1 MSSTEN
7 TLRQGGSVR
16 TRTRQLSAALA
27 IITSMACIDQASP
40 PTAPARSLNTL
51 ATAQVAASDT
61 PDQLSVAQVVPGFGG
76 YFIDETGAPTVYLT
90 DPARRAD
97 AAAALAGFLDSFG
110 WTAADL
116 RVRQAK
122 YSYQQLD
129 AWYRAAWPIALGVS
143 GAVST
148 DLDEGRNRLRFTGV
162 NASAVAAIVSAVAGL
177 GIPDDALVV
186 EVRGPVRQVVGLRD
200 KVRPPAGGFQLQ
212 FFASPASPLIY
223 LCTLGFN
230 AVQDGVNSFITNS
243 HCSNVQ
249 GGITIRTD
257 YYQAVRG
264 GVMPDPNNFIAFEVE
279 DPDYTMSAECPVGRS
294 CRYSDASRAQ
304 YAAGQVFTLGQI
316 ARPTVLNTTLT
327 DGDVTPTIL
336 AINDASP
343 SYRIAAE
350 QHATV
355 LGQSLNKV
363 GRTTGWTQGTV
374 TATCENVSVTDS
386 HITQLC
392 QSLVSAYVD
401 GGDSG
406 SPVFG
411 MHADGTAFLA
421 GILWG
426 SSTDLVTNEVQ
437 FIFSPLG
444 QVEAEL
450 GELATIDPTAT
461 GGKKKKKAR

>member
-1 MSSTEN
+1 MSPQHHRPYRF
-7 TLRQGGSVR
+7 TL
-16 TRTRQLSAALA
+16 LIAALA
-27 IITSMACIDQASP
+27 MAACVDQGAPTS
-40 PTAPARSLNTL
+40 PARL
-51 ATAQVAASDT
+51 ATEPSAQIAASEV
-61 PDQLSVAQVVPGFGG
+61 PDQSAVAQLVPGFGG
-76 YFIDETGAPTVYLT
+76 YFIDEAGAPTVYLT
-90 DPARRAD
+90 DPNRRAE
-97 AAAALAGFLDSFG
+97 AATALAGFLSSFG
-110 WTAADL
+110 WTASDL
-116 RVRQAK
+116 TVRQSR
-122 YSYQQLD
+122 YDYQQLD
-129 AWYRAAWPIALGVS
+129 SWYRAAWPIALAVS

-162 NASAVAAIVSAVAGL
+162 NATAVAGIVAALSGL
-177 GIPDDALVV
+177 GIPADAMVV
-186 EVRGPVRQVVGLRD
+186 ELRGPVRQEVGLRD
-200 KVRPPAGGFQLQ
+200 KVRPPSGGFQLQ
-212 FFASPASPLIY
+212 FFVSPVSPLIY

-230 AVQDGVNSFITNS
+230 AVQDGVNSFVTNS

-249 GGITIRTD
+249 GGITVRTD

-264 GVMPDPNNFIAFEVE
+264 GLMPDPNNFLAFEVE
-279 DPDYTMSAECPVGRS
+279 DPDYTMSAACPAARF

-304 YAAGQVFTLGQI
+304 YAAGQVFALGHI
-316 ARPTVLNTTLT
+316 ARPLSLNTSLT
-327 DGDVTPTIL
+327 DGDATPSIL
-336 AINDASP
+336 AINDLAP
-343 SYRIAAE
+343 YRIAAE
-350 QHATV
+350 QPMPV
-355 LGQSLNKV
+355 LGQTLNKV

-411 MHADGTAFLA
+411 LHTDGTAFLA

-444 QVEAEL
+444 QVESEL
-450 GELATIDPTAT
+450 GELSTIDPTISA
-461 GGKKKKKAR
+461 GKKKKKG

>member
-1 MSSTEN
+1 MSS
-7 TLRQGGSVR
+7 LHHRIPILIAA
-16 TRTRQLSAALA
+16 LSAAA
-27 IITSMACIDQASP
+27 CVDQPAPTS
-40 PTAPARSLNTL
+40 PARLTTL
-51 ATAQVAASDT
+51 PAAQVAASEA
-61 PDQLSVAQVVPGFGG
+61 PDQGAVAQQVPGFGG

-90 DPARRAD
+90 DPSRRAD
-97 AAAALAGFLDSFG
+97 AAAALAGFLSSFG
-110 WTAADL
+110 WTASDL
-116 RVRQAK
+116 RVRQAR
-122 YSYQQLD
+122 YDYQQLD
-129 AWYRAAWPIALGVS
+129 NWYRAAWPIALAVS

-162 NASAVAAIVSAVAGL
+162 SASAVSAIASAVSGL
-177 GIPDDALVV
+177 GIPSDAMVV
-186 EVRGPVRQVVGLRD
+186 EVRGPVRQVLGLRD
-200 KVRPPAGGFQLQ
+200 KVRPPSGGFQLQ
-212 FFASPASPLIY
+212 FFASPVSPLIY

-230 AVQDGVNSFITNS
+230 AIQDGVNSFITNS

-249 GGITIRTD
+249 GGIHVRTD

-264 GVMPDPNNFIAFEVE
+264 GVMPDPNNFLAFEVE
-279 DPDYTMSAECPVGRS
+279 DPDYTMSAACPAARF

-316 ARPTVLNTTLT
+316 ARPLSLNTTLT
-327 DGDVTPTIL
+327 DGDVTPSIL
-336 AINDASP
+336 VINDLAP
-343 SYRIAAE
+343 SYRISAE
-350 QHATV
+350 QPVPV
-355 LGQSLNKV
+355 LGQPLNKV

-411 MHADGTAFLA
+411 LHTDGTVFLA

-426 SSTDLVTNEVQ
+426 SSTDLITNEVQ

-444 QVEAEL
+444 QVESEL
-450 GELATIDPTAT
+450 GDLATIDPTT
-461 GGKKKKKAR
+461 VSTGKKKKKV

>member
-1 MSSTEN
+1 MSSQHY
-7 TLRQGGSVR
+7 RSAGGGGARSPR
-16 TRTRQLSAALA
+16 THRFTVLFASLALA
-27 IITSMACIDQASP
+27 ACVDQVAPTS
-40 PTAPARSLNTL
+40 PARL
-51 ATAQVAASDT
+51 ATEPSAQVGATDV
-61 PDQLSVAQVVPGFGG
+61 PDQGVVARQVPGFGG

-90 DPARRAD
+90 DPNRRAD
-97 AAAALAGFLDSFG
+97 AAAALAGFLSSFG
-110 WTAADL
+110 WSASDL
-116 RVRQAK
+116 KVRQAR
-122 YSYQQLD
+122 YDYQQLD
-129 AWYRAAWPIALGVS
+129 TWYRAAWPIALAVS

-162 NASAVAAIVSAVAGL
+162 NASAVSGIVSALSGL
-177 GIPDDALVV
+177 GIPTDAMVV
-186 EVRGPVRQVVGLRD
+186 EIRGPVRQVVGLRD
-200 KVRPPAGGFQLQ
+200 KVRPPSGGFQLQ
-212 FFASPASPLIY
+212 FFASPVSPLIY

-249 GGITIRTD
+249 GGITVRTD

-264 GVMPDPNNFIAFEVE
+264 GLMPDPNNFLAFEVE
-279 DPDYTMSAECPVGRS
+279 DPDYTMSAACPAARF

-316 ARPTVLNTTLT
+316 ARPLSLNTSLT
-327 DGDVTPTIL
+327 DGDATPSIL
-336 AINDASP
+336 VINDLAP
-343 SYRIAAE
+343 YRIAAE
-350 QHATV
+350 QPMPV
-355 LGQSLNKV
+355 LGQTLNKV

-374 TATCENVSVTDS
+374 AATCENVSVTDS
-386 HITQLC
+386 HITQIC

-411 MHADGTAFLA
+411 LHVDGTAFLA

-444 QVEAEL
+444 QVESEL
-450 GELATIDPTAT
+450 GELATTDPTVST
-461 GGKKKKKAR
+461 GKKKKKA

>member
-1 MSSTEN
+1 MSSQHHSST
-7 TLRQGGSVR
+7 RGGT
-16 TRTRQLSAALA
+16 TRRAQRVLTFAAALA
-27 IITSMACIDQASP
+27 AAACVDQAA
-40 PTAPARSLNTL
+40 PTGLPARL
-51 ATAQVAASDT
+51 ANLPTAQVATSET
-61 PDQLSVAQVVPGFGG
+61 PDQRAVAQQVPAFGG

-90 DPARRAD
+90 DPSRRAD
-97 AAAALAGFLDSFG
+97 AAAALAGFLGSFG
-110 WTAADL
+110 WTASDL
-116 RVRQAK
+116 QVRLAR
-122 YSYQQLD
+122 YDYQQLD
-129 AWYRAAWPIALGVS
+129 AWYRAAWPIALAVS

-162 NASAVAAIVSAVAGL
+162 NASAVSAIVSALSGL
-177 GIPDDALVV
+177 GIPDDAMVV
-186 EVRGPVRQVVGLRD
+186 EVRGPVRQELGLRD
-200 KVRPPAGGFQLQ
+200 KVRPPSGGFQLQ
-212 FFASPASPLIY
+212 FFVSPVSPVIY

-249 GGITIRTD
+249 GGITVRTD

-264 GVMPDPNNFIAFEVE
+264 GLMPDPNNFLAFEVE
-279 DPDYTMSAECPVGRS
+279 DPDYTMSAGCPVARF

-316 ARPTVLNTTLT
+316 ARPAALNTSLT
-327 DGDVTPTIL
+327 DGDVTPSIL
-336 AINDASP
+336 VLSDAAP
-343 SYRIAAE
+343 TYRISAE
-350 QHATV
+350 QHVPV
-355 LGQSLNKV
+355 LGQPLSKV
-363 GRTTGWTQGTV
+363 GRTTGWTHGTV

-411 MHADGTAFLA
+411 LHTDGTAFLA

-450 GELATIDPTAT
+450 GELATIDPTVST
-461 GGKKKKKAR
+461 GKKKKKSS

>member
-1 MSSTEN
+1 MSPQHHRGR
-7 TLRQGGSVR
+7 LRRTSRSRTVVVISVV
-16 TRTRQLSAALA
+16 TTIAAACADPAAPLVPSARF
-27 IITSMACIDQASP
+27 ASP
-40 PTAPARSLNTL
+40 AVTQSSQSA
-51 ATAQVAASDT
+51 T
-61 PDQLSVAQVVPGFGG
+61 PDPLVLAQAVPGFGG
-76 YFIDETGAPTVYLT
+76 YFIDASGAPTVYLT
-90 DPARRAD
+90 DPGRRAE

-110 WTAADL
+110 WSAADL
-116 RVRQAK
+116 RVRQAS
-122 YSYQQLD
+122 YDYQQLN
-129 AWYRAAWPIALGVS
+129 AWYQAAWPLALAVS

-162 NASAVAAIVSAVAGL
+162 NGAAISAITSALSGL
-177 GIPDDALVV
+177 GIPADAMVFEL
-186 EVRGPVRQVVGLRD
+186 RGPVRQVVGLRD
-200 KVRPPAGGFQLQ
+200 KVRPPSGGFQLQ
-212 FFASPASPLIY
+212 FFASPVSPLIY

-249 GGITIRTD
+249 GGITVRTD

-264 GVMPDPNNFIAFEVE
+264 GVMPDPNNFLAFEVE
-279 DPDYTMSAECPVGRS
+279 DPDYTMSADCPAARF

-304 YAAGQVFTLGQI
+304 YAAGQVFRLGHI
-316 ARPTVLNTTLT
+316 ARPASLNTSLT
-327 DGDVTPTIL
+327 DGDLTPSIL
-336 AINDASP
+336 VINDLDP
-343 SYRIAAE
+343 TYRIAAE
-350 QHATV
+350 QPTPI

-363 GRTTGWTQGTV
+363 GRTTGWTQGVV
-374 TATCENVSVTDS
+374 TSTCENVSVTDS

-392 QSLVSAYVD
+392 QSLVDAYVD

-411 MHADGTAFLA
+411 LHSDGTAFLA

-426 SSTDLVTNEVQ
+426 SSTDLVTNAVQ

-450 GELATIDPTAT
+450 GELATQDPTVST
-461 GGKKKKKAR
+461 GKKKKNK